1 MEWMHLLG
9 VMGKICITNLK
20 INYKHYTI
28 VFVKMKSDFKAKMYK
43 YFFMILA
50 LDCQPSYTQ
59 FPTSLLDRPEL

>member
-28 VFVKMKSDFKAKMYK
+28 VFVKMKSDFKAKMY
-43 YFFMILA
+43 
-50 LDCQPSYTQ
+50 
-59 FPTSLLDRPEL
+59 